1 MGIALLDRPLA
12 ITDYETTGLDP
23 DVHEIIEIGLVVV
36 DQATLKMISE
46 LDLKV
51 KPTRI
56 ETASPKALEIN
67 GYTEEDW
74 RGACSLHEAMQQF
87 ASHVGGA
94 MLLAHNMGFE
104 WSFTRA
110 AFKATGITDPMD
122 YHRCDTLTNALESL
136 RHSGLEKFNLV
147 KVAEFLG
154 IEPEP
159 MPHRAINGARQAT
172 DVYRKLREL
181 NRRLWNP
188 EVLAQILSE

>member
-1 MGIALLDRPLA
+1 MGMALLERPLA

-36 DQATLKMISE
+36 DQTTLKTISE

-51 KPTRI
+51 RPTRI

-67 GYTEEDW
+67 GYTEADW
-74 RGACSLHEAMQQF
+74 RGACSLYEAMQQF
-87 ASHVGGA
+87 ASHVGDA

-110 AFKATGITDPMD
+110 AFKAVGVTDPMD
-122 YHRCDTLTNALESL
+122 YHRCDTFTTAVESL

-159 MPHRAINGARQAT
+159 MPHRAINGARQAA
-172 DVYRKLREL
+172 DVYRRLREL

-188 EVLAQILSE
+188 EELARLLSE

>member
-1 MGIALLDRPLA
+1 MSMALLERPLA

-23 DVHEIIEIGLVVV
+23 DVHEIIEIGLVVI
-36 DQATLKMISE
+36 DQSTLKTISE
-46 LDLKV
+46 LNLKV
-51 KPTRI
+51 RPEHI
-56 ETASPKALEIN
+56 ETATPKALEIN
-67 GYTEEDW
+67 GYAEEDW
-74 RGACSLHEAMQQF
+74 RGACSLYEAMQQY
-87 ASHVGGA
+87 ASHVGDA

-110 AFKATGITDPMD
+110 AFKITGIADPMD
-122 YHRCDTLTNALESL
+122 YHRSDTFTNALESL
-136 RHSGLEKFNLV
+136 RYSGLEKFNLV

-159 MPHRAINGARQAT
+159 MPHRAINGARQAV

-188 EVLAQILSE
+188 ETLAQLLRE